1 MSTMSRTQ
9 EVRLVAGR
17 ELRTQLLKKSTIIST
32 IVMTVLVV
40 GGILLASVMGGGSSE
55 PYRLGVTGA
64 DSAAVRALTP
74 ALEQVIDSDGA
85 RVSVID
91 LSGRSDADV
100 DADLAA
106 DDESA
111 DAVDMALVLGEEPTL
126 RVQSSADASVVSGVD
141 AALQQAALA
150 QQVTDLGGDPS
161 EVSAKVAS
169 AAPQVV
175 ELDEDDAGPGASGPQ
190 YLILMAIDVIL
201 FIVIMGGGQ
210 MIAMGVVEEKAS
222 RIVEILLAC
231 VRPTSLLAGKV
242 LGTGTAV
249 IASYALMGV
258 VAAVTARATGVM
270 PALGVDLD
278 SVVVAMVVWM
288 VIGFATVAVLYGAA
302 GSLVSRQEDVSSVTM
317 PLMMLCMVPY
327 MLSIFMAQGDPTALV
342 WRVLAYVPV
351 FSAFLMPARLVLGA
365 SSWAEQG
372 VALAVALVALPLL
385 VRLAATVYTRAV
397 TRTGGRVPLR
407 EVLSRRAA

>member
-9 EVRLVAGR
+9 EIRLVAGR

-32 IVMTVLVV
+32 LVMTVLIV
-40 GGILLASVMGGGSSE
+40 GGIILASVLGGGSPA

-64 DSAAVRALTP
+64 DAATVKALTP
-74 ALEQVIDSDGA
+74 ILEQVPDSDGA
-85 RVSVID
+85 KVSVVD
-91 LSGRSDADV
+91 LSGSSASAV
-100 DADLAA
+100 DADLTG
-106 DDESA
+106 DDSP
-111 DAVDMALVLGEEPTL
+111 DAVDMALVLGKQPTL
-126 RVQSSADASVVSGVD
+126 RVEKSSDDAVVSGVT
-141 AALQQAALA
+141 AALQQQALA
-150 QQVTDLGGDPS
+150 EQITSLGGDPA
-161 EVSAKVAS
+161 EVSATVAG

-175 ELDEDDAGPGASGPQ
+175 TLDADKEGQGATGPQ

-258 VAAVTARATGVM
+258 VSVITARATGVM
-270 PALGVDLD
+270 PSLGVDLNGA
-278 SVVVAMVVWM
+278 VGAMIVWM
-288 VIGFATVAVLYGAA
+288 VVGFATVAVLYGAA

-327 MLSIFMAQGDPTALV
+327 MLTIFMSQGDPTGTV
-342 WRVLAYVPV
+342 WRVLSYVPF
-351 FSAFLMPARLVLGA
+351 FSPFLMPARLVLGV

-372 VALAVALVALPLL
+372 VALAIALIALPLL
-385 VRLAATVYTRAV
+385 VRGAATVYTRAV
-397 TRTGGRVPLR
+397 TRTGGRVPLK
-407 EVLSRRAA
+407 EVLGRRAA

>member
-1 MSTMSRTQ
+1 MSTMSRSA
-9 EVRLVAGR
+9 EIRLVAGR
-17 ELRTQLLKKSTIIST
+17 ELRTQLLKKSSIIST
-32 IVMTVLVV
+32 IIMTVLVV
-40 GGILLASVMGGGSSE
+40 GGIVLASVLGGGTSE

-64 DSAAVRALTP
+64 DPATVRALTP
-74 ALEQVIDSDGA
+74 ALEQVRDSDGA
-85 RVSVID
+85 RVSVVD
-91 LSGRSDADV
+91 LSGRSTADV
-100 DADLAA
+100 DADLTA
-106 DDESA
+106 DDDS
-111 DAVDMALVLGEEPTL
+111 DSAVDMALVLGEEPTL
-126 RVQSSADASVVSGVD
+126 RVQKASDDAVVSGVT

-150 QQVTDLGGDPS
+150 QQITALGGDPA
-161 EVSAKVAS
+161 EVSATVAG

-175 ELDEDDAGPGASGPQ
+175 TLEKDSGSGASGPQ
-190 YLILMAIDVIL
+190 YLILMVIDVLL

-258 VAAVTARATGVM
+258 VSVVAARATGVM
-270 PALGVDLD
+270 PSLGVDLNG
-278 SVVVAMVVWM
+278 VVVAMVVWM

-372 VALAVALVALPLL
+372 VALAIAIVALPLL

-397 TRTGGRVPLR
+397 TRTGGRVPLK
-407 EVLSRRAA
+407 EVLGRRAA

>member
-9 EVRLVAGR
+9 EIRLVAGR

-32 IVMTVLVV
+32 LVMTVLIV
-40 GGILLASVMGGGSSE
+40 GGIILASVLGGGSLA

-64 DSAAVRALTP
+64 DAATVKALTP
-74 ALEQVIDSDGA
+74 TLEQVRDSDGTK
-85 RVSVID
+85 VSVVD
-91 LSGRSDADV
+91 LSGSSASAV
-100 DADLAA
+100 DADLTG
-106 DDESA
+106 DDSP
-111 DAVDMALVLGEEPTL
+111 DAVDMALVLGKEPTL
-126 RVQSSADASVVSGVD
+126 RVEKSSDDVVVSGVT
-141 AALQQAALA
+141 AALQQQALA
-150 QQVTDLGGDPS
+150 EQITSLGGDPA
-161 EVSAKVAS
+161 EVSATVAGV
-169 AAPQVV
+169 APQVV
-175 ELDEDDAGPGASGPQ
+175 TLDVDKEGQGATGPQ
-190 YLILMAIDVIL
+190 YLILMVIDVLL

-258 VAAVTARATGVM
+258 VSVVAARATGVM
-270 PALGVDLD
+270 PSLGVDLNG
-278 SVVVAMVVWM
+278 VVVAMVVWM

-327 MLSIFMAQGDPTALV
+327 MLSIFMAQGDPTGTV

-351 FSAFLMPARLVLGA
+351 FSAFLMPARLVLGV

-372 VALAVALVALPLL
+372 VALAIALVALPLL

-397 TRTGGRVPLR
+397 TRTGGRVPLK
-407 EVLSRRAA
+407 EVLGRRAA

>member
-1 MSTMSRTQ
+1 MSTMSRT
-9 EVRLVAGR
+9 EEIRLVAGR

-32 IVMTVLVV
+32 LVMTVLIV
-40 GGILLASVMGGGSSE
+40 GGIILASVLGGGSLA

-64 DSAAVRALTP
+64 DAATVKALTP
-74 ALEQVIDSDGA
+74 TLEQVRDSDGTK
-85 RVSVID
+85 VSVVD
-91 LSGRSDADV
+91 LSGSSASAV
-100 DADLAA
+100 DADLTG
-106 DDESA
+106 DDSP
-111 DAVDMALVLGEEPTL
+111 DAVDMALVLGKEPTL
-126 RVQSSADASVVSGVD
+126 RVEKSSDDVVVSGVT
-141 AALQQAALA
+141 AALQQQALA
-150 QQVTDLGGDPS
+150 EQITSLGGDPA
-161 EVSAKVAS
+161 EVSATVAGV
-169 AAPQVV
+169 APQVV
-175 ELDEDDAGPGASGPQ
+175 TLDADKEGQGATGPQ
-190 YLILMAIDVIL
+190 YLILMVIDVIL

-258 VAAVTARATGVM
+258 VAAVTARTTGVM
-270 PALGVDLD
+270 PALGVDLNG
-278 SVVVAMVVWM
+278 VIVAMVVWM

-351 FSAFLMPARLVLGA
+351 FSAFLMPARLVLGV

-372 VALAVALVALPLL
+372 VALAIALVALPLL

-397 TRTGGRVPLR
+397 TRTGGRVPLK
-407 EVLSRRAA
+407 EVLGRRAA

>member
-9 EVRLVAGR
+9 EIRLVAGR

-32 IVMTVLVV
+32 LVMTVLIV
-40 GGILLASVMGGGSSE
+40 GGIILASVLGGGTSE
-55 PYRLGVTGA
+55 SYRLGVTGA
-64 DSAAVRALTP
+64 DASTVKALTP
-74 ALEQVIDSDGA
+74 ALEQVRDSDGA
-85 RVSVID
+85 KVSVVD
-91 LSGRSDADV
+91 LSGSSSSAV
-100 DADLAA
+100 DADLTG
-106 DDESA
+106 DDSP
-111 DAVDMALVLGEEPTL
+111 DAVDMALVLGKEPTL
-126 RVQSSADASVVSGVD
+126 RVEKSSDDAVVSGVT
-141 AALQQAALA
+141 AALQQQALA
-150 QQVTDLGGDPS
+150 EQITSLGGDPA
-161 EVSAKVAS
+161 EVSATVAGV
-169 AAPQVV
+169 APQVV
-175 ELDEDDAGPGASGPQ
+175 TLDADKEGLGATGPQ
-190 YLILMAIDVIL
+190 YLILMVIDVIL

-270 PALGVDLD
+270 PALGVDLNG
-278 SVVVAMVVWM
+278 VIVAMVVWM

-372 VALAVALVALPLL
+372 VALAIALVALPLL

>member
-1 MSTMSRTQ
+1 MSTMSRT
-9 EVRLVAGR
+9 EEIRLVAGR

-32 IVMTVLVV
+32 LVMTVLIV
-40 GGILLASVMGGGSSE
+40 GGIILASVLGGGSLA

-64 DSAAVRALTP
+64 DAATVKALTP
-74 ALEQVIDSDGA
+74 TLEQVRDSDGTK
-85 RVSVID
+85 VSVVD
-91 LSGRSDADV
+91 LSGSSASAV
-100 DADLAA
+100 DADLTG
-106 DDESA
+106 DDSP
-111 DAVDMALVLGEEPTL
+111 DAVDMALVLGKEPTL
-126 RVQSSADASVVSGVD
+126 RVEKSSDDVVVSGVT
-141 AALQQAALA
+141 AALQQQALA
-150 QQVTDLGGDPS
+150 EQITSLGGDPA
-161 EVSAKVAS
+161 EVSATVAGV
-169 AAPQVV
+169 APQVV
-175 ELDEDDAGPGASGPQ
+175 TLDVDKEGQGATGPQ
-190 YLILMAIDVIL
+190 YLILMVIDVLL

-258 VAAVTARATGVM
+258 VSVVAARATGVM
-270 PALGVDLD
+270 PSLGVDLNG
-278 SVVVAMVVWM
+278 VVVAMVVWM

-327 MLSIFMAQGDPTALV
+327 MLSIFMAQGDPTGTV

-351 FSAFLMPARLVLGA
+351 FSAFLMPARLVLGV

-372 VALAVALVALPLL
+372 VALAIALVALPLL

-397 TRTGGRVPLR
+397 TRTGGRVPLK
-407 EVLSRRAA
+407 EVLGRRAA